1 MSQALTREL
10 AVRLLQHIPFLK
22 PCGGMIVSLSD
33 YRVQPVTTAT
43 TGFTTT
49 QLNERTIILPISM
62 FDQIKTPAPI
72 CWGG

>member
-1 MSQALTREL
+1 VIGSPS
-10 AVRLLQHIPFLK
+10 VCK
-22 PCGGMIVSLSD
+22 
-33 YRVQPVTTAT
+33 VQPVTTAT

-49 QLNERTIILPISM
+49 QLNERTIIVPISM